1 SQPTWIVQ
9 LELGDGACGFRAIA
23 RRFLGRWHLQ
33 RLNSDDIFGGHC
45 PQYFSSQVSDQ
56 PRV

>member
-23 RRFLGRWHLQ
+23 RRFLGDGTF
-33 RLNSDDIFGGHC
+33 NGSTVTI
-45 PQYFSSQVSDQ
+45 SSEGIAHNTS
-56 PRV
+56 PRRF